1 MTPVNDPKDFPEANA
16 HFGPPPGLDEAQVKT
31 VLSYCGPVPG
41 GSLDGEKL
49 VVVAWRPNAAELAE
63 LNAGGL
69 VYMTA
74 IGGLPAHFLSASFA
88 AAVDPA

>member
-1 MTPVNDPKDFPEANA
+1 MTPAVFPEANA

-31 VLSYCGPVPG
+31 VAAYCGPIPR

-49 VVVAWRPNAAELAE
+49 VVVAWRPSQAELAE

-69 VYMTA
+69 IYMTS
-74 IGGLPAHFLSASFA
+74 IGGLPPHYLSASFA
-88 AAVDPA
+88 AAIDPA